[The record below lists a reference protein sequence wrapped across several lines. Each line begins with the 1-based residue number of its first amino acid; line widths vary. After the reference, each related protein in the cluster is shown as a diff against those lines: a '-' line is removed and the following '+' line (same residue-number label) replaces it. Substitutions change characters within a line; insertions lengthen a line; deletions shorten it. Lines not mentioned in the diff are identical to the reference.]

1 MPDMVKRLFAAPVFA
16 GDEDKTRIARL
27 LNIILLAFLALVL
40 VMAVI
45 VPMAGSSTLSTYVT
59 LAAIGLLVVGALLLM
74 RLGYIRVVSVLF
86 SAGLLVFD
94 TALVAASGGTNN
106 PMAIVFLN
114 VPMVAGL
121 LLGERAVIVFGG
133 LTAIADLGLFLVE
146 SQGLLPEPLIAPGPT
161 SGVLVTIGVTALAC
175 TFLFLGFKGTNTALA
190 RARRNKET
198 LAERNEELLDVRS
211 ALEEH
216 NERLQSAVR
225 AYGDFMSKVGRGN
238 LATRLSLDEHEYEA
252 GDELAVLGYQLN
264 EMASSLQGTIQQIH
278 DTANALG
285 SQAAEILATT
295 TQQASGAT
303 EQSAAVSQATTTIDE
318 IRTIAEQLV
327 NRSQAV
333 TDTAQRTVEVSR
345 AGQEMS
351 QETIEGMA
359 QIKTRVDVIQENIL
373 ALSERTQ
380 QIGEIIDSVNA
391 IASQSNML
399 ALNAAVEAARAGEQG
414 KGFAVVAEE
423 VRDLADRSKQATTQI
438 RAILSDI
445 QKATAATAMAT
456 EEGKKGV
463 DAGVRLVTQMREAID
478 QLTEAIDESAQSAM
492 QMSAG
497 GQQQTMGMEQIAVA
511 MQNINQVTVQS
522 LASARQA
529 EKSAQELND
538 LARSLT
544 EIVEQYRM

>member
-1 MPDMVKRLFAAPVFA
+1 MPPEDTTATNVHDTETVETQVRERRQQYALNLTKYVAWGA
-16 GDEDKTRIARL
+16 G
-27 LNIILLAFLALVL
+27 ILT
-40 VMAVI
+40 I
-45 VPMAGSSTLSTYVT
+45 G
-59 LAAIGLLVVGALLLM
+59 LAAMWLLM
-74 RLGYIRVVSVLF
+74 RHYTQLLPLTLLLAQLTAAAAIYPLFHRAGRAAAGIQLFLASFLLTCVAAWVLAPEVALGSLGGYVILVTIANLALGGTESLWVTASSVLLVIADIVVSQVLSPRWF
-86 SAGLLVFD
+86 TPLDDTSRLIAGLLTGTVPF
-94 TALVAASGGTNN
+94 AVA
-106 PMAIVFLN
+106 
-114 VPMVAGL
+114 
-121 LLGERAVIVFGG
+121 
-133 LTAIADLGLFLVE
+133 
-146 SQGLLPEPLIAPGPT
+146 
-161 SGVLVTIGVTALAC
+161 VLVIRMVVTGQE
-175 TFLFLGFKGTNTALA
+175 GFFRQSRRGEIEIERRIATEQQQ
-190 RARRNKET
+190 RA
-198 LAERNEELLDVRS
+198 
-211 ALEEH
+211 ALEEMH
-216 NERLQSAVR
+216 REAERRAAAEQEQRENLQHVLVQVR
-225 AYGDFMSKVGRGN
+225 NA
-238 LATRLSLDEHEYEA
+238 
-252 GDELAVLGYQLN
+252 
-264 EMASSLQGTIQQIH
+264 AS
-278 DTANALG
+278 ALG

-303 EQSAAVSQATTTIDE
+303 EQSAAVSQATTTVDE

-327 NRSQAV
+327 SRSQAV
-333 TDTAQRTVEVSR
+333 TDTAQRSVEVSR
-345 AGQEMS
+345 AGQKMS

-359 QIKTRVDVIQENIL
+359 QIKTRVDVIEENIL

-423 VRDLADRSKQATTQI
+423 VRDLADRSQQATAQV

-445 QKATAATAMAT
+445 QKATASTAMAT

-478 QLTEAIDESAQSAM
+478 QLAQAIDESSQSAM

-522 LASARQA
+522 MASARQA